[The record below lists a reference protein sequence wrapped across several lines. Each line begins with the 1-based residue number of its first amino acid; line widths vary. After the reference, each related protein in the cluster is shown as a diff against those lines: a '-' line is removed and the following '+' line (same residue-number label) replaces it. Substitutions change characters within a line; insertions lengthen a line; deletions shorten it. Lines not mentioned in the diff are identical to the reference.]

1 MGGTDMD
8 LSGQMKKP
16 GKGLSSTVCAVS
28 DACPNL
34 ICHRHVTKVV
44 LGRQSDLQAHEVLPR
59 GGPGQ
64 VAQREHVHLADKQ
77 TSGGGTGLDNKL
89 AE

>member
-8 LSGQMKKP
+8 LSGLMKKP

-28 DACPNL
+28 DACPNI
-34 ICHRHVTKVV
+34 ICRVSKVV
-44 LGRQSDLQAHEVLPR
+44 LGRPSDLQAHEVLPW

-64 VAQREHVHLADKQ
+64 VAEREHVHLAEQQ
-77 TSGGGTGLDNKL
+77 TSGGGTGYDDEL